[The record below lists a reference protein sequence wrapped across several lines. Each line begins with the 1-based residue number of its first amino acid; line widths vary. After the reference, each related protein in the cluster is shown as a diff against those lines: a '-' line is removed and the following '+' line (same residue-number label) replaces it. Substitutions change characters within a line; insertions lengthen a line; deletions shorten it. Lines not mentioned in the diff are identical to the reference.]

1 MAYWLA
7 KSEPGVYSYAD
18 LERDQKTEWNGVH
31 NALALQHLK
40 RMRPGDQMLFYHSGE
55 ERACVGVAR
64 VSGTPHP
71 DPDDDRGSW
80 SVEVRPGRRLTGP
93 ITLAELRSEPS
104 LADFVLLRMSRL
116 SVMPV
121 TAAQWGSVLAREPR
135 RTDAGSPPAQGKIR
149 GSRSSKP
156 VARARKRGAT

>member
-18 LERDQKTEWNGVH
+18 LEREGRTEWNGVH

-40 RMRPGDQMLFYHSGE
+40 RMRPGDAVLFYHSGA
-55 ERACVGVAR
+55 ERAGVGIAR
-64 VSGTPHP
+64 ISSAPHP

-80 SVEVRPGRRLTGP
+80 SVEVRPVRKLRGPVTLT
-93 ITLAELRSEPS
+93 ELRADPG
-104 LADFVLLRMSRL
+104 LAGFLLLRMSRL

-121 TAAQWGSVLAREPR
+121 SAVQWKRVLAYEPS
-135 RTDAGSPPAQGKIR
+135 TVAASAPAGQGRAR
-149 GSRSSKP
+149 GSRSSQ
-156 VARARKRGAT
+156 